1 MRQIGR
7 IDTESQ
13 ARVFRSYLMTRGM
26 HADVEPSREGGWAV
40 WLHEETR
47 LDEGRAELAEFL
59 ANPRDEKYTAAAR
72 QGQQI
77 EREAIR
83 EQHKASKQQTDLR
96 TRWHTNRNT
105 MGTVTLSFMMISIV
119 FYIFMNVGEGAAAIQ
134 QWLSITAMYPH
145 ETRLGYV
152 TYSSEFL
159 YDVLRGQVW
168 RLVTPIFLHFS
179 LIHILFNMM
188 WLYTLGGMI
197 EYVRG
202 SRKLLLQILLYAVAG
217 NVLQLWWSGNP
228 AFGGMSGVNYGL
240 FAYVW
245 LVGRFGNEDR
255 FHLDPGTVI
264 MLLLWFFLCLF
275 ELIPNVA
282 NGAHAGGLIAGII
295 VATLSMRR
303 IPFTQIRF

>member
-1 MRQIGR
+1 
-7 IDTESQ
+7 
-13 ARVFRSYLMTRGM
+13 
-26 HADVEPSREGGWAV
+26 
-40 WLHEETR
+40 
-47 LDEGRAELAEFL
+47 
-59 ANPRDEKYTAAAR
+59 
-72 QGQQI
+72 
-77 EREAIR
+77 
-83 EQHKASKQQTDLR
+83 
-96 TRWHTNRNT
+96 
-105 MGTVTLSFMMISIV
+105 MMISIV

-228 AFGGMSGVNYGL
+228 AFGGMS
-240 FAYVW
+240 
-245 LVGRFGNEDR
+245 
-255 FHLDPGTVI
+255 
-264 MLLLWFFLCLF
+264 
-275 ELIPNVA
+275 
-282 NGAHAGGLIAGII
+282 
-295 VATLSMRR
+295 
-303 IPFTQIRF
+303 